1 VTANLYAAS
10 SFMTTHARM
19 LDRRRFGLLA
29 GEKDASALLAAVE
42 AYRNPD
48 GGYGWGLEPDLRAPE
63 SQPGGALHAFEAI
76 DEAAATTPRSAELC
90 SWLETATLPDG
101 GLPFA
106 LPVADP
112 TGCAPFWANADPTAS
127 SLQITAYVTSR
138 ALRVATRDPAVASHP
153 WLERAT
159 DYCLRTIEATD
170 DAPFAIQLLA
180 AIQLLDA
187 AHATHPQAAT
197 LLERMGRFIPA
208 DGVVRVAG
216 GAEDEALRALDF
228 SPEPHR
234 SSRALFRDE
243 VVAAELERLADQQQ
257 DDGGWLVDFESYS
270 PAGALEWR
278 GYRTV
283 WAVQV
288 LRRNGV
294 L

>member
-1 VTANLYAAS
+1 VTANLHAAS

-19 LDRRRFGLLA
+19 LDRRRFELLA
-29 GEKDASALLAAVE
+29 GDRDASALLAAVE
-42 AYRNPD
+42 AYRNSD

-76 DEAAATTPRSAELC
+76 DEAAVTTPRSAELC
-90 SWLETATLPDG
+90 GWLETATLPDG

-106 LPVADP
+106 LPVEDP

-138 ALRVATRDPAVASHP
+138 ALRVATRDPAAASHP
-153 WLERAT
+153 WLARAT

-170 DAPFAIQLLA
+170 AAPFAIQLLA

-187 AHATHPQAAT
+187 AHATHPEAAP

-228 SPEPHR
+228 SPEPD
-234 SSRALFRDE
+234 SPSRALFREE
-243 VVAAELERLADQQQ
+243 VVAAELERLAGQQQ
-257 DDGGWLVDFESYS
+257 DDGGWFVDFESYS
-270 PAGALEWR
+270 PAAALEWR